1 MRTWSRRSGARR
13 CAAVLIGTL
22 FGVCTVVLDLAA
34 VVAGLFDSR
43 HVRRVVG
50 LERRRLGLLLGEPPA
65 GQPTGRRASGYL
77 SLRMALGLLGG
88 VVLTLLGSGVVVGA
102 ALVYGASTGAAV
114 PLVDAPEPG
123 QISWKTVV
131 VVVLPGVVFAFLT
144 VQGLLGVRRA
154 EAWAWRVLAR
164 PASGELAERVAQLT
178 TTRAEVAEVVDEERR
193 RIERDLHD
201 SVQQRVVALSIVLAR
216 VNRETDT
223 DVRADLH
230 RRALAETGHL
240 LGELRDVSWRIY
252 PAMLARDGLH
262 ATLEA
267 LADRTPLPTRLD
279 IDLPTRPPRP
289 IESACYF
296 TASEAVTN
304 AIKHSGAGMLEI
316 SAGYTGD
323 TLWLRVSDDGCG
335 GADPTGHGLSGIAAR
350 IKALDGTFTVVSP
363 AGGPTT
369 ITVEVLCG

>member
-1 MRTWSRRSGARR
+1 MSTWSRPGGARR
-13 CAAVLIGTL
+13 CAAVLSGTL
-22 FGVCTVVLDLAA
+22 FGVGTVVLDLAA
-34 VVAGLFDSR
+34 VVAGLFDPR

-65 GQPTGRRASGYL
+65 GEPSGRRAAGYL
-77 SLRMALGLLGG
+77 SLRIGLGSLGG
-88 VVLTLLGSGVVVGA
+88 VVLTLLGAGIVVGT

-114 PLVDAPEPG
+114 PVLDAPEPG
-123 QISWKTVV
+123 QISWKTVAV
-131 VVVLPGVVFAFLT
+131 VVPPGMVFAFLA
-144 VQGLLGVRRA
+144 VQGLLGVTRA

-164 PASGELAERVAQLT
+164 PAPDELAERVAQLT
-178 TTRAEVAEVVDEERR
+178 TTRAEVAEVIDEERR

-201 SVQQRVVALSIVLAR
+201 GVQQRVVALSILLGR
-216 VNRETDT
+216 VNRETDLG
-223 DVRADLH
+223 VRAELH
-230 RRALAETGHL
+230 RRALTETGHL

-252 PAMLARDGLH
+252 PAMLARDGLP

-279 IDLPTRPPRP
+279 IDLPVRPPRP
-289 IESACYF
+289 VESACYF

-304 AIKHSGAGMLEI
+304 SIKHSGAGTLEI
-316 SAGYTGD
+316 SARYTGD
-323 TLWLRVSDDGCG
+323 TLWLRVGDDGCG
-335 GADPTGHGLSGIAAR
+335 GADPAGHGLSGIAAR

-369 ITVEVLCG
+369 ITVEVPCG